1 MARAKI
7 PTALAMRELK
17 YGEGP
22 EAARDA
28 VAETLRA
35 EGRRSEAVLL
45 FEGRPDD
52 PFLREEA
59 LWAVAQGDG
68 YHLLA
73 LQRLGREISELEFR
87 DCAAA
92 ARDRGRWLDAR
103 HCFLALG
110 DEAALREIA
119 EYLPVSCRPEDEPE
133 AAAE

>member
-1 MARAKI
+1 MAKTRI
-7 PTALAMRELK
+7 PNALAMRELK
-17 YGEGP
+17 YGEAT

-35 EGRRSEAVLL
+35 EGRRAEAVLL
-45 FEGRPDD
+45 FEGRPDH

-59 LWAVAQGDG
+59 LWAVSQGDG

-73 LQRLGREISELEFR
+73 LQRLGREISEPEFR

-92 ARDRGRWLDAR
+92 AREHGRWLDAR

-119 EYLPVSCRPEDEPE
+119 EQLPATCRPEDEPE